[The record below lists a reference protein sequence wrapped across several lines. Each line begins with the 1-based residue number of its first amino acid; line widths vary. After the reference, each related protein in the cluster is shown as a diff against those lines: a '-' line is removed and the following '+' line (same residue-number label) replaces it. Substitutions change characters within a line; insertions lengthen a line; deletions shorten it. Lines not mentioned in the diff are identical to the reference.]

1 MNDLRP
7 EQDAR
12 EAQRVRPRPPPPAR
26 TPLWRRALWLAVI
39 ALVVA
44 GVAWWIH
51 TRPAPQAP
59 SGRAGTGGAA
69 MPVVAAAAEKGD
81 VDILLNGLGTVT
93 PLANVTVRTQISGY
107 LMRVDFTEGQMVKQ
121 GDLLAEIDSRPYEQ
135 QLANAQGVLI
145 RDQALLANARV
156 DLQRYKVLVAQDSI
170 PKQQLD
176 TQDSL
181 VHQLEGTVISDQAQ
195 VDTAKLNI
203 TYCHITAP
211 VGGRVGLRQVDA
223 GNYVQASDTNGLVVL
238 TQLQPITVLFT
249 LPEDSVQSVMK
260 QLNAGATLQAVAYD
274 RSQTTK
280 LATGALA
287 TVDNQIDTTTGTFKL
302 KAQFDNTDNSLFP
315 NQFVNIQL
323 RVQTLHDE
331 TVIPTAAVQRGAP
344 GTFVYLVKPDDTVGV
359 QVIKLGPTEGEKV
372 AVRSGLS
379 VGDRVVVD
387 GADKLRDGA
396 KIALRPA
403 SSGAAGTSG
412 ATGTNPPAGTNP
424 APATPTGAAA
434 TPPGAPASTTPP
446 QQGTPPAGQQPRG
459 PRANRGSGTGGNSQ

>member
-12 EAQRVRPRPPPPAR
+12 EAQRIAARPPPQVR
-26 TPLWRRALWLAVI
+26 TPLWRRVLWLAV
-39 ALVVA
+39 VVLA
-44 GVAWWIH
+44 VVGIVWWIH

-59 SGRAGTGGAA
+59 AGRFGAGAA
-69 MPVVAAAAEKGD
+69 MPVVAATAQKGD
-81 VDILLNGLGTVT
+81 INVLLNGLGTVT
-93 PLANVTVRTQISGY
+93 PLATVTLRTQISGQ
-107 LMRVDFTEGQMVKQ
+107 LMRVDFKEGQMVKE

-135 QLANAQGVLI
+135 QAANAQGQLV

-156 DLQRYKVLVAQDSI
+156 DLQRYRVLVKQDSI

-181 VHQLEGTVISDQAQ
+181 VHQLEGTVASDQAQ

-203 TYCHITAP
+203 AYCFILAP
-211 VGGRVGLRQVDA
+211 VSGRVGLRQVDQ
-223 GNYVQASDTNGLVVL
+223 GNYVQANDTNGLVVL
-238 TQLQPITVLFT
+238 TQLQPITVVFT
-249 LPEDSVQSVMK
+249 LPEDSVPAVMK

-274 RSQTTK
+274 RSQTTQI
-280 LATGALA
+280 ATGTLA
-287 TVDNQIDTTTGTFKL
+287 TVDNQIDTTTGTLKL

-323 RVQTLHDE
+323 RVETLHDE

-344 GTFVYLVKPDDTVGV
+344 GTFVYLVKADDTVAV
-359 QVIKLGPTEGEKV
+359 QIIKLGPSEGEKV
-372 AVRSGLS
+372 SVRSGLS

-396 KIALRPA
+396 KISLRQAPGGDATAPA
-403 SSGAAGTSG
+403 PGAAGSG
-412 ATGTNPPAGTNP
+412 VV
-424 APATPTGAAA
+424 
-434 TPPGAPASTTPP
+434 P
-446 QQGTPPAGQQPRG
+446 QQSTPAGQQQRG
-459 PRANRGSGTGGNSQ
+459 PRANRGAGGSGGQSQ